1 MRWKRLPSFG
11 PAASRAAQE
20 APETPETVAE
30 ALEMRGRRRQRRTED
45 PEELFALHCRMFG
58 LPDPERQFRFARE
71 LTRRSPTTGKLTPRQ
86 WRFDFA
92 WPQYLI
98 AVEIEGLVMVR
109 ITDPAT
115 VRKLGTRYVVL
126 GGHAS
131 PAGIRRDMQKYNAAA
146 LLGWYVLRFD
156 QDDVASKRAVEMTLR
171 VLAARGWHPPYAHT
185 EISPCEP
192 CS

>member
-11 PAASRAAQE
+11 PAALRAQE
-20 APETPETVAE
+20 APETPKTVAE
-30 ALEMRGRRRQRRTED
+30 ALEMRGRRPKRRTED
-45 PEELFALHCRMFG
+45 PEELFAMHCRMFG
-58 LPDPERQFRFARE
+58 LPEPERQLRFARE

-92 WPQYLI
+92 WPQYLV

-171 VLAARGWHPPYAHT
+171 VLAARGWQPPYT
-185 EISPCEP
+185 ESSPCEP